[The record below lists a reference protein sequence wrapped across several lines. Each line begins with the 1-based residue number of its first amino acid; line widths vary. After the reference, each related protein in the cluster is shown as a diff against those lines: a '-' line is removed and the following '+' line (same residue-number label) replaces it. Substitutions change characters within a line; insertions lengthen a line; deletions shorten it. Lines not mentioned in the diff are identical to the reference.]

1 MHFWYQAGLLPKP
14 SNRQTIKLVSILS
27 FPFLWMQ
34 CMRVYMARPPLI
46 PYDSLVG
53 RKPGTI
59 EDLTDLLAE
68 DWSQLGSMRDLGAG
82 NKRFFREELEKTWG
96 QKHLA
101 VLDEEEAQKWLLGVS
116 IRFQSVVALMAAP

>member
-1 MHFWYQAGLLPKP
+1 MKQANDQASEYFFTLPSTLEPLTSFATCLILP
-14 SNRQTIKLVSILS
+14 SFSE
-27 FPFLWMQ
+27 
-34 CMRVYMARPPLI
+34 
-46 PYDSLVG
+46 

-68 DWSQLGSMRDLGAG
+68 DWGQLGSVRDLGAG
-82 NKRFFREELEKTWG
+82 NKRFLREELERTWG

-116 IRFQSVVALMAAP
+116 ADYHSVVDLVVSP

>member
-1 MHFWYQAGLLPKP
+1 
-14 SNRQTIKLVSILS
+14 
-27 FPFLWMQ
+27 
-34 CMRVYMARPPLI
+34 MARPPLI
-46 PYDSLVG
+46 RYDSLVG

-68 DWSQLGSMRDLGAG
+68 DWSQLGSVRDLGAG

-116 IRFQSVVALMAAP
+116 ICFQSVVALVAAP